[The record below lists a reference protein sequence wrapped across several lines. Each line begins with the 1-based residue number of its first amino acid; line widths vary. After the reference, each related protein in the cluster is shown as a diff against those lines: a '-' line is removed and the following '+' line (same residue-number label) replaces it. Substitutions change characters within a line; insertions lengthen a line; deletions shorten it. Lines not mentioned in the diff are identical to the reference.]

1 MARVVD
7 DRGGDE
13 SGSVVKAQ
21 VEMVDVVDGQDRVVS
36 QASRAEVRDRHL
48 RHRAVYVLV
57 FNGRGQLFVHR
68 RTASKDVFP
77 SHYDVAAGGVVVAGE
92 SYDEAARRE
101 LAEELG
107 IADIVLRRV
116 VSLRFDD
123 QDNHINGMVYSC
135 TWDGPVQLQVE
146 EIESGEWLDLD
157 VVAERTQS
165 VPFCPDGLEA
175 LCRYLDRLQ
184 QVREG

>member
-1 MARVVD
+1 VEEGVV
-7 DRGGDE
+7 R
-13 SGSVVKAQ
+13 AQ
-21 VEMVDVVDGQDRVVS
+21 AEMVDVVDEQDRVVG
-36 QASRAEVRDRHL
+36 QASRAEVRERRL
-48 RHRAVYVLV
+48 RYRAAYVLV

-68 RTASKDVFP
+68 RTASKDVYP
-77 SHYDVAAGGVVVAGE
+77 GHYDVAAGGVVGAGE
-92 SYDEAARRE
+92 SYEEAARRE

-107 IADIVLRRV
+107 VADVVLRRV

-123 QDNHINGMVYSC
+123 DDNHINGVVYSC
-135 TWDGPVQLQVE
+135 TWDGPVKLQVE

-184 QVREG
+184 QMREG

>member
-1 MARVVD
+1 VEE
-7 DRGGDE
+7 G
-13 SGSVVKAQ
+13 VVKAHA
-21 VEMVDVVDGQDRVVS
+21 EMVDVVDEQDCVVG
-36 QASRAEVRDRHL
+36 QASRAEVRQHHL
-48 RHRAVYVLV
+48 RHRAAYVLV

-68 RTASKDVFP
+68 RTASKDVYP
-77 SHYDVAAGGVVVAGE
+77 DHYDVAAGGVVGAGE

-107 IADIVLRRV
+107 IADAVLRRV

-123 QDNHINGMVYSC
+123 DHNHINGMVYSC
-135 TWDGPVQLQVE
+135 TWDGSVQLQVE
-146 EIESGEWLDLD
+146 EIQSGEWLDLD
-157 VVAERTQS
+157 VVAEQTQS
-165 VPFCPDGLEA
+165 APFCPDGLEA